1 MQAGYAKVDITPEP
15 GIDLTGYLARMGP
28 AEGVH
33 DRLHCRALVL
43 RDGDTQAALIETDT
57 LGFGLQFT
65 REVKRLLERETGIP
79 ATNIMLAA
87 THTHAGPATVVLNY
101 CGEVALDYMG
111 ALPARAVD
119 AVRAAQADLAD
130 AEVRVGTAKVT
141 GVALNRRDR
150 ANGPLDEELTVVSFV
165 TPSGSTKAAILHYSC
180 HAVVLG
186 PANRLI
192 SADFPGIACAA
203 TESATGVPCTFM
215 QGPCG
220 DINPVIHP
228 GSFDDV
234 ESTGMKIA
242 TAAAALLQ
250 GRGGAQ
256 AASLQ
261 VEEHPLRLPL
271 AALPSLESLYKFRD
285 KQMRAP
291 GQVEEQFRAVQQ
303 KVAQAMA
310 DWAERIIRSYCSG
323 CTCTELPVVV
333 QHFQFGDF
341 VLVAIPGEAFVEFG
355 LEAKQLAAAAGR
367 QAIVVAYANGDI
379 GYVPTV
385 AAYEKGGYEV
395 EWAYRYYGYPAPVAP
410 EAGEMIRGAIRHFVE
425 RRLAS
430 SE

>member
-65 REVKRLLERETGIP
+65 REVKRLLQRETGIP
-79 ATNIMLAA
+79 AGNIMLAA
-87 THTHAGPATVVLNY
+87 THTHSGPATVVLNH
-101 CGEVALDYMG
+101 CGDVAIDYLG
-111 ALPARAVD
+111 TLPGLALE
-119 AVRAAQADLAD
+119 AVRAAQADLGEAK
-130 AEVRVGTAKVT
+130 VRVDRTTVT

-150 ANGPLDEELTVVSFV
+150 GNGPLDEELTVVSFV
-165 TPSGSTKAAILHYSC
+165 PPSGAAKAALLHYSC

-186 PANRLI
+186 PDNLLY
-192 SADFPGIACAA
+192 SADFPGAACAA
-203 TESATGVPCTFM
+203 TEAATGVPCMFA

-234 ESTGMKIA
+234 ESTGMRIA
-242 TAAAALLQ
+242 NAAAALL
-250 GRGGAQ
+250 RGGGAGRDV
-256 AASLQ
+256 SLA
-261 VEEHPLRLPL
+261 VEERPLSLPL
-271 AALPSLESLYKFRD
+271 AALPSLDSLY
-285 KQMRAP
+285 
-291 GQVEEQFRAVQQ
+291 QFRAEQRRDPGEVEAQFRPVQQ
-303 KVAQAMA
+303 KVAQAMSG
-310 DWAERIIRSYCSG
+310 WAELIIRSYASG

-333 QHFQFGDF
+333 QRFQLGDF

-355 LEAKQLAAAAGR
+355 LEAKSLAAAGGK
-367 QAIVVAYANGDI
+367 QAVVVAYANGDI

-385 AAYEKGGYEV
+385 AAYAKGGYEV

-410 EAGEMIRGAIRHFVE
+410 EAGEMIRGAISDFVNH
-425 RRLAS
+425 R
-430 SE
+430 